1 MPLEIKKEE
10 KESSQSLVRHFTTSV
25 KLSGILKQAR
35 KIRFKERNKSRQM
48 RKRSALRR
56 EERKKEFKRLE
67 KMGKL
72 PFQKKKF

>member
-1 MPLEIKKEE
+1 MPLEVKKEE
-10 KESSQSLVRHFTTSV
+10 KESPQSLVRRFTTSV